1 MIQQQFEQLKKIRS
15 GFAYKDFEVAE
26 NKIVKKFFYRDK
38 VKDNPNA
45 VVKNCHKFYVDCNQ
59 IIEEITERV
68 CDFAI
73 FSENKFVLPEGYC
86 FSEPVK
92 QESKYHDNPVELAF
106 RFGMEFSNSHGK
118 LHPLKW
124 TSIAEIVKELEYILL
139 KGGGHNIASRRAD
152 TAFFSFQNEHYL
164 VTHSSAGYIL
174 HKRSS
179 AAQVSGEVMS
189 TYKTAMDLILAVG
202 IQKFQFGIA
211 DNGGD

>member
-1 MIQQQFEQLKKIRS
+1 MIQQQFEQLKKISS

-26 NKIVKKFFYRDK
+26 NKIVKKIYRYK
-38 VKDNPNA
+38 GKDNPNA
-45 VVKNCHKFYVDCNQ
+45 VVKTCHEFYVDGNQ
-59 IIEEITERV
+59 IIEEITETV
-68 CDFAI
+68 CEFAI

-86 FSEPVK
+86 FGDPVR
-92 QESKYHDNPVELAF
+92 QEYKYYDNAVELAF
-106 RFGMEFSNSHGK
+106 RFGVEFENSHGK

-124 TSIAEIVKELEYILL
+124 SSLAESVRELEYILL
-139 KGGGHNIASRRAD
+139 KGAGHNIAIRRAD

-164 VTHSSAGYIL
+164 VTHSSAGYVL
-174 HKRSS
+174 HKKGS

-202 IQKFQFGIA
+202 IQKFQFGIG